1 MFSCQGLP
9 SFRPLSPLKTVP
21 FLCPCQGPSLHYTT
35 VFLETFPFIIISM
48 SRNNPSLDTFFLETV
63 HIMFPCKW
71 NCYQRTPLP
80 LDHLFHKT
88 YPYIFT
94 WKLTSHHG
102 PPIIWTTFFLDK
114 QTRGGHRKACCSR
127 PIKALTYMS
136 WSFLQTMDL
145 DVHGRKV
152 LHCHNIINCSVLIH
166 FTTLWN
172 EILQSL
178 HYHHGHLKTCSA
190 TVYTVEQSWQTFKVT
205 AVTEPF
211 YRSIN
216 EQKQR
221 NKQTKKTQTSRL
233 TSGLYHGHHTGLV
246 QVTND
251 EVTGLEIQ
259 ALFCRGGANDQLVKA
274 GVEFRHHLR
283 DLAFRHP
290 WREEER
296 RRQITTYTWMKNNN
310 LFIDED

>member
-221 NKQTKKTQTSRL
+221 NKQKQKNPNKQAYLGSVSWTPYWPRTGNEWRGYRPWNPSPLLPRRCKWPACESRRWISPSPPWPRFSSSLEGGREKT
-233 TSGLYHGHHTGLV
+233 
-246 QVTND
+246 
-251 EVTGLEIQ
+251 
-259 ALFCRGGANDQLVKA
+259 A
-274 GVEFRHHLR
+274 
-283 DLAFRHP
+283 
-290 WREEER
+290 
-296 RRQITTYTWMKNNN
+296 NNN
-310 LFIDED
+310 LYMNEK